1 MCAAFCILRRREEG
15 LQQSKSECVFSL
27 PHSSPWLPNIIRVSL
42 KLQDLLENVIIY
54 LPTLPNS
61 HSPVSSHET
70 LFPRGKDSDEPGR
83 GPPLQTGS
91 KQQTAQKGPQTFRRA
106 SAGQH
111 RQRSVA
117 GIVHRYV
124 RGEYQRSSNP
134 TGTYSWKWRT
144 TEARPRGTWSRWPRS
159 LFWLNNRRRRW
170 PRRNRGRAT
179 IDPSWQQHQKKRSMK
194 RVTEGKLQAQSG
206 PTGQKP

>member
-1 MCAAFCILRRREEG
+1 MCAAFRILRRREEG

-61 HSPVSSHET
+61 LPAHPLAHIK
-70 LFPRGKDSDEPGR
+70 LFFLEEKTVMSQAGVRQRRRAPK
-83 GPPLQTGS
+83 S
-91 KQQTAQKGPQTFRRA
+91 KLPKKAPETFRRA

-111 RQRSVA
+111 RQRRVA
-117 GIVHRYV
+117 GIVHRHV

-134 TGTYSWKWRT
+134 TGTYSWKCGEQQR
-144 TEARPRGTWSRWPRS
+144 
-159 LFWLNNRRRRW
+159 
-170 PRRNRGRAT
+170 RGR
-179 IDPSWQQHQKKRSMK
+179 
-194 RVTEGKLQAQSG
+194 EGPGAARREASSG
-206 PTGQKP
+206 